1 MSQSPDNSQQTSN
14 IEPSQNIFDSDAAH
28 YIPKELMNYVED
40 VEDFEEEIQAQIDK
54 MIENELENEVR
65 DEMEKQMDL
74 ESDDE
79 SNDEDKWLPD
89 YKDCPCCHG
98 YVYKC
103 KGKTCISM
111 GQCYC
116 KMKDDLEKE
125 YGENEEQDMQENE
138 NKNDNKN
145 NNKRLM

>member
-98 YVYKC
+98 YVYNC
-103 KGKTCISM
+103 KEKICIAM

-116 KMKDDLEKE
+116 KMKDDIENGEAKCESNDYVSIDNNKE
-125 YGENEEQDMQENE
+125 AVIT
-138 NKNDNKN
+138 NKN
-145 NNKRLM
+145 